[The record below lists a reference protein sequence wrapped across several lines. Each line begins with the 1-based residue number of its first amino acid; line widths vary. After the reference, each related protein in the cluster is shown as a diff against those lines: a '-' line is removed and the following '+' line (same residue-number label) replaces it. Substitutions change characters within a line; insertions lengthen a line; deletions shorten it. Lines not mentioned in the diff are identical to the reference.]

1 MIGIITHNQIIG
13 SHYWKDAPVQYA
25 YLRNLHRHVFTI
37 RCKFEV
43 SHEDREI
50 EINDMQDTIEDA
62 IKHKFGKSVGIG
74 AGVCFGGMSC
84 EQIATWCI
92 DYFGC
97 TECEVLEDGFGGAY
111 ARN

>member
-1 MIGIITHNQIIG
+1 MEMADFGF
-13 SHYWKDAPVQYA
+13 Y
-25 YLRNLHRHVFTI
+25 
-37 RCKFEV
+37 EV
-43 SHEDREI
+43 DGGEDFSNIFDEPSQSS
-50 EINDMQDTIEDA
+50 EGDDVQDTIEDA